1 MSLCDESVGVD
12 RCEIHAVIV
21 REKSGVVP
29 EEVDEARWRLLS
41 RCGVVGGFRVE
52 LWVSVLF
59 VLLFFSPALGSLGRP
74 GIGRGGEGRGAG
86 ASTRTVPDRES
97 WPEKN

>member
-1 MSLCDESVGVD
+1 MSLCDENVGVD

-41 RCGVVGGFRVE
+41 RCGVFGGFRVE
-52 LWVSVLF
+52 LWVSLLF
-59 VLLFFSPALGSLGRP
+59 VLIFFPCPWFPLDGRTW
-74 GIGRGGEGRGAG
+74 RGGEGRGG
-86 ASTRTVPDRES
+86 GRE
-97 WPEKN
+97 